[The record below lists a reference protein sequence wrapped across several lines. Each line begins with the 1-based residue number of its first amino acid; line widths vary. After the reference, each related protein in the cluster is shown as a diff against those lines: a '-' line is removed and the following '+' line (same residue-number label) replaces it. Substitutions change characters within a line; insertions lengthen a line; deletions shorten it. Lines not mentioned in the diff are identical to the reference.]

1 MKEKA
6 LAKVAPIGTRFRRF
20 RASDSLL
27 EFLDSL

>member
-6 LAKVAPIGTRFRRF
+6 LARMQDPDTASRRL

-27 EFLDSL
+27 EFLKGL